1 MSDQLSSDADAK
13 SQSSPARQASLSHF
27 RWAVG
32 LAILILGILT
42 EWIVWT
48 VIAQDR
54 THQVM
59 YSMPVLSAT
68 ALATTLWWLFFSGL
82 DWLVR
87 GGGVLM
93 VAAAFGVFRTQY
105 RFEGFDGAMFPRFVS
120 QSEPTREE
128 RLDEFLANTASAA
141 ETPPSKAA
149 TDGNDQPPIDP
160 IAQGSGSAAEQP
172 VATAPR
178 LLITDADW
186 PEYRGPLRDGVVRAG
201 VGDIDW
207 TQTPEEIWRHPV
219 GAGWS
224 SFAVADGRVFTQEQ
238 RGERECVVCYDVQTG
253 RHIWEHADNVRFE
266 EAMGGIGPRATPTL
280 FDSRV
285 YTVGASGQL
294 NCLDALTGNV
304 LWATNILTDA
314 GVANI
319 PWAMAGS
326 PLITGIAVITAPG
339 GSKGLIAY
347 DRISGEPLWHNGN
360 HPASYAAPMLAT
372 LGGVEQILWYHGDGL
387 SGHAIDGGDQLWDF
401 EWHNDPKINAA
412 QPMVV
417 DESNV
422 IIGSG
427 YATGV
432 ASINVGKGTSASDWT
447 VDAAWTEKRRFKLK
461 FNAAVRLEN
470 YAYGLDEGILECIDI
485 RDGKMQWKRGR
496 YGYGQLLLAG
506 DVLIVQ
512 TEDGDVAYVRA
523 SSEEFEELL
532 RFPALSAT
540 TWNHPVLW
548 KGLLLVRNAEEAVCF
563 RLGGS

>member
-1 MSDQLSSDADAK
+1 LE
-13 SQSSPARQASLSHF
+13 LF
-27 RWAVG
+27 RWKVG
-32 LAILILGILT
+32 LAILVLGMLA
-42 EWIVWT
+42 ELLVWT

-68 ALATTLWWLFFSGL
+68 ALATTLWWLFFSRL

-87 GGGVLM
+87 GGGVLI
-93 VAAAFGVFRTQY
+93 VVAAFGVFRTQY
-105 RFEGFDGAMFPRFVS
+105 RFEGFDGAMFPRFIS

-128 RLDEFLANTASAA
+128 RLEEFLASSAVA
-141 ETPPSKAA
+141 ADTSPSVAV

-160 IAQGSGSAAEQP
+160 AAESTDVVTGP
-172 VATAPR
+172 PAVDAPQ
-178 LLITDADW
+178 LLITDTDW
-186 PEYRGPLRDGVVRAG
+186 PEYRGPLRDGVVRSG
-201 VGDIDW
+201 IGDIDW
-207 TQTPEEIWRHPV
+207 TQTPEEVWRHPV

-224 SFAVADGRVFTQEQ
+224 SFAVADGRAYTQEQ
-238 RGERECVVCYDVQTG
+238 RSERECIVCYDVQTG
-253 RHIWEHADNVRFE
+253 RQLWEHADNVRFE

-285 YTVGASGQL
+285 YAVGASGQL
-294 NCLDALTGNV
+294 NCLDALTGEV
-304 LWATNILTDA
+304 FWTTNILTDA

-326 PLITGIAVITAPG
+326 PLITGAAVIAAPG
-339 GSKGLIAY
+339 GNKGLIAY

-360 HPASYAAPMLAT
+360 HPASYAAPILAT
-372 LGGVEQILWYHGDGL
+372 LGGVEQILWFHGDGL
-387 SGHAIDGGDQLWDF
+387 SGHATDGGAQLWNF
-401 EWHNDPKINAA
+401 EWHNEPKINAA

-422 IIGSG
+422 MIGSG
-427 YATGV
+427 YALGA
-432 ASINVGKGTSASDWT
+432 ASINVRKSDSANDWT
-447 VDAAWTEKRRFKLK
+447 VDARWTEKRRFKLK
-461 FNAAVRLEN
+461 FNPAVRLGD

-523 SSEEFEELL
+523 NSEDLEELH

-540 TWNHPVLW
+540 TWNHPVLTG
-548 KGLLLVRNAEEAVCF
+548 GLLLVRNAEEAVCF
-563 RLGGS
+563 RMR